1 MKNMKPIAMKCS
13 QEQFNQIKPIL
24 EENGLKLERIDSFNH
39 YSYLVNNTSDALGTV
54 SNLDEDCKKVYNRE
68 VFEEWDQDIFLQYCG
83 IETKQNKE
91 DMNKV
96 YERFYERSIEDMMKI
111 HSVACDTW
119 KHKILKDF
127 ILKVNP
133 RDGMIEV
140 MEKEVDE
147 MFDAAT
153 PAQVPIL
160 EEVFGKQKKEID
172 WSRIKTG
179 SKVMIEYTRDH
190 CYGFNN
196 IDRSKPVDVV
206 FWKTPH
212 LINGEGKFQI
222 DGRHS
227 SYCTFHQNGNYALFS
242 SNRNTDYV
250 TQVVEY

>member
-1 MKNMKPIAMKCS
+1 MKPIAMKCS
-13 QEQFNQIKPIL
+13 DGQFETIKLIL
-24 EENGLKLERIDSFNH
+24 D
-39 YSYLVNNTSDALGTV
+39 V
-54 SNLDEDCKKVYNRE
+54 
-68 VFEEWDQDIFLQYCG
+68 
-83 IETKQNKE
+83 KQNKE
-91 DMNKV
+91 NMKKV
-96 YERFYERSIEDMMKI
+96 YTKSIEDMMKI
-111 HSVACDTW
+111 YNVACSTW
-119 KHKILKDF
+119 KELILDRY

-140 MEKEVDE
+140 TEKEVDE
-147 MFDAAT
+147 MFNAAT
-153 PAQVPIL
+153 PAQVPVL

-172 WSRIKTG
+172 WFRIKTG

-206 FWKTPH
+206 FWKTTH
-212 LINGEGKFQI
+212 FINGEGKFQI

-227 SYCTFHQNGNYALFS
+227 SYCTFHQNGNYALFL